1 VTFDGLPL
9 HPLVVHAVVVL
20 LPLGALGVLAL
31 VSVRRW
37 RERYAGLLG
46 LVLVLATASAFVAK
60 LSGEA
65 LAERV
70 GSPGKHEVWGDR
82 LPWAALALLLLG
94 GGWLVLE
101 RRRRSAIGPD
111 GAHDVAD
118 RPASGSLVSML
129 PAVLAAVAAITVLWM
144 TFMTGHSGA
153 TASWAGRTAATSGA
167 APSPSITSRDGQ
179 YTMAQVAEHAT
190 AASCWSAINGDVYDL
205 TTWIPQHPGGANAV
219 RSICGT
225 DGSAGFNS
233 RHAATKEAQEKL
245 PEFKIGT
252 LLR

>member
-1 VTFDGLPL
+1 MTFDGLPL

-31 VSVRRW
+31 VSLRRW

-65 LAERV
+65 LAEQV
-70 GSPGKHEVWGDR
+70 GSPGKHEVWGER

-153 TASWAGRTAATSGA
+153 TAS
-167 APSPSITSRDGQ
+167 
-179 YTMAQVAEHAT
+179 
-190 AASCWSAINGDVYDL
+190 
-205 TTWIPQHPGGANAV
+205 
-219 RSICGT
+219 
-225 DGSAGFNS
+225 
-233 RHAATKEAQEKL
+233 
-245 PEFKIGT
+245 
-252 LLR
+252 

>member
-1 VTFDGLPL
+1 MQPN
-9 HPLVVHAVVVL
+9 
-20 LPLGALGVLAL
+20 
-31 VSVRRW
+31 
-37 RERYAGLLG
+37 
-46 LVLVLATASAFVAK
+46 
-60 LSGEA
+60 
-65 LAERV
+65 
-70 GSPGKHEVWGDR
+70 
-82 LPWAALALLLLG
+82 
-94 GGWLVLE
+94 
-101 RRRRSAIGPD
+101 
-111 GAHDVAD
+111 AD
-118 RPASGSLVSML
+118 RSGTSPMAAQ
-129 PAVLAAVAAITVLWM
+129 PAVAAITVLWM